1 MQKPA
6 FPRLLKLLFG
16 NAFVGKP
23 ENIMSGFRKCGLYP
37 VNKEAVPKAKLLP
50 LTTLIPSV
58 KHPATVS
65 STSASESEQQM
76 TPLKAMRLAIVA
88 TVCPPVSESTRPAV
102 ENAGRKRR
110 RVQKRHGE
118 VLTYDS
124 SLQRLH
130 KEEEERRRKKST
142 SARRSLAINDSICY
156 MCMHED
162 PPLNDDISDSE
173 DDEIEW
179 GGWGRCDRWYHIKC
193 VSNTSDPCVHCQ

>member
-1 MQKPA
+1 
-6 FPRLLKLLFG
+6 
-16 NAFVGKP
+16 
-23 ENIMSGFRKCGLYP
+23 MSGFRKCGLYP

-58 KHPATVS
+58 KHPATMS

-124 SLQRLH
+124 SQQRLH

-142 SARRSLAINDSICY
+142 SARGSLAINDSICY

-193 VSNTSDPCVHCQ
+193 VSNTSDPCVHCH